1 MNVLLAIT
9 AQPPLPLLLSSPVP
23 GACTSH
29 REEDFI
35 GQTVAP
41 VNQVRVRD
49 SEISLCH
56 PDHIRP
62 TLPYSVCLCSRPGSN
77 ETQEYF
83 RRLALKGDT
92 QALHLR
98 ATLLFF
104 LGSYCLL
111 PGLVTLSGFCFKK
124 LALKGGTQSPYFHL
138 RINLLFSL
146 GSYCLL
152 PGLVTP
158 SGFCSAGFFCNHG
171 ASVPNPTDGITGD
184 LCPSGHFCPRGSPH
198 PVPCGPGRSLECE
211 VCCRP
216 LEELRPSLR
225 GLWGKDTEETLQE
238 AEASQHRSSVVYVWL
253 VGMSPRVIQCMA
265 EHLNG
270 GGRDG

>member
-9 AQPPLPLLLSSPVP
+9 AQPPLPSLLSSPVP

-29 REEDFI
+29 GEEDFI

-49 SEISLCH
+49 SEISLRH

-83 RRLALKGDT
+83 RKLALKGDT

-111 PGLVTLSGFCFKK
+111 PGLVT
-124 LALKGGTQSPYFHL
+124 
-138 RINLLFSL
+138 
-146 GSYCLL
+146 
-152 PGLVTP
+152 P
-158 SGFCSAGFFCNHG
+158 SGFCNAGFFCNHG

-184 LCPSGHFCPRGSPH
+184 LCPAGHFCPQGSPH
-198 PVPCGPGRSLECE
+198 PVPCGPGRSLGCE
-211 VCCRP
+211 VCSRP
-216 LEELRPSLR
+216 LEKLRRSLR

-238 AEASQHRSSVVYVWL
+238 AEAGQHRSSVVYVWL
-253 VGMSPRVIQCMA
+253 GGMSPRVIQSLA
-265 EHLNG
+265 EHLNR